1 MIRIKLLAMFLMGM
15 GAVLWVSQAGTADAR
30 MMHKEGE
37 EKVTIQSA
45 KLAAGLPNAQ
55 QRVHRVGL
63 MRLCVTNWGFFGS
76 QTRDLNESMGGC
88 FNPNPDKEVAAPS
101 CEYPG
106 GSDLEYLFQGGLWI
120 GALVDDKPY
129 TSLACDGWFWIY
141 EMWPDGPSPAGTIQ
155 ERSTRNSAS
164 CYSPDAISEQDI
176 IAVFTDTSADI
187 PLSPDQQD
195 DWDNR
200 KHFPLGLQLSQRSY
214 SWSYEYAEDFVL
226 IDFFIKNIG
235 VKKIKNMYMGLYVD
249 ADVGHKDENPYGA
262 YGAQDD
268 ICGFKHVVS
277 SPQGECSDTVN
288 LAWIA
293 DNDGHGIKGER
304 IFTAVS
310 PTAVTGT
317 RVVRSPNPD
326 LKYSFNWWISNQSGA
341 PKDFGPWTRVNQ
353 ERWAKENCYEP
364 GKNTFPDNVL
374 GTPGGDCSKYF
385 IMSNGE
391 FDYDQIFACTW
402 PGDHPN

>member
-1 MIRIKLLAMFLMGM
+1 MIRIKLLAMFLLGM

-76 QTRDLNESMGGC
+76 QARELNESMEGC
-88 FNPNPDKEVAAPS
+88 FNPNPDKLVAAPS
-101 CEYPG
+101 CEYPA

-141 EMWPDGPSPAGTIQ
+141 EMWPDGPSPAGAIQ
-155 ERSTRNSAS
+155 ERSTRSSAS

-200 KHFPLGLQLSQRSY
+200 KHFPLGLQISQRSY

-235 VKKIKNMYMGLYVD
+235 VKKIKNMYMGLYID
-249 ADVGHKDENPYGA
+249 ADVGH
-262 YGAQDD
+262 
-268 ICGFKHVVS
+268 
-277 SPQGECSDTVN
+277 
-288 LAWIA
+288 
-293 DNDGHGIKGER
+293 
-304 IFTAVS
+304 
-310 PTAVTGT
+310 
-317 RVVRSPNPD
+317 
-326 LKYSFNWWISNQSGA
+326 
-341 PKDFGPWTRVNQ
+341 
-353 ERWAKENCYEP
+353 
-364 GKNTFPDNVL
+364 
-374 GTPGGDCSKYF
+374 
-385 IMSNGE
+385 
-391 FDYDQIFACTW
+391 
-402 PGDHPN
+402 